1 MLALHLE
8 RCSCL
13 LVLPDENLT
22 EKLEGCEL
30 DLLRGIK
37 LQRLLRNWDELLELI
52 LDVADWDKGAE
63 MHH

>member
-13 LVLPDENLT
+13 LVLPYENLT

-37 LQRLLRNWDELLELI
+37 LQCLLRNWDELLKLI